1 MADLRRIA
9 CFLATSG
16 HSGVDR
22 LAKNLLPGMAEAG
35 YRVDLLKIHNH
46 GPELNHPLPE
56 NLRVVEF
63 KARHVYPALP
73 ELVGYLKKYRP
84 EVLLSD
90 KDRVNRTALL
100 ANGLSG
106 NPARVAVRSG
116 TTVSKNLASRSRLDR
131 FVQRNSMRY
140 LYRHADAILVPSR
153 GAVDDFADYIGI
165 ERSRIQVVPSPI
177 ITPRFYQC
185 LDQPLDH
192 PWFKPGEPRVIL
204 GVGELCRRKDF
215 TTLIRAFAR
224 LKDRYDCRL
233 MIVGEGRARERLEAE
248 VKKLGLEQRVSLPG
262 FVESPYPYM
271 KASALFVLSSLW
283 EGLGAVLVEALAA
296 GTPVASTSCPSGPE
310 ELLEGLPGGP
320 LAPPGDVEGLAE
332 AMARQ
337 LDNPVSA
344 ERLQAAAAPYTL
356 DNSVTD
362 YLRILGLSGEIK

>member
-1 MADLRRIA
+1 MTESRRIA

-35 YRVDLLKIHNH
+35 YQVDLLKIHNH

-63 KARHVYPALP
+63 KAKHVYPALP
-73 ELVGYLKKYRP
+73 ELVRYLKKYRP

-100 ANGLSG
+100 ANALSG
-106 NPARVAVRSG
+106 NRARVAVRSG
-116 TTVSKNLASRSRLDR
+116 TTVSKNLASRSRFDR

-140 LYRHADAILVPSR
+140 LYRHADTILVPSH
-153 GAVDDFADYIGI
+153 GAADDFTDYIGI

-177 ITPRFYQC
+177 ITPRFYQR
-185 LDQPLDH
+185 LNQPLDH
-192 PWFKPGEPRVIL
+192 PWFKPGQPRVIL

-262 FVESPYPYM
+262 FVDSPYPYM

-310 ELLEGLPGGP
+310 ELLGDLPGEP
-320 LAPPGDVEGLAE
+320 LAAPGDVEGLAE

-337 LDNPVSA
+337 LDNPLSA
-344 ERLQAAAAPYTL
+344 EQLQAAAAPYTL
-356 DNSVTD
+356 ENSVAN
-362 YLRILGLSGEIK
+362 YLRALGLD